1 VRYAIISDIHGN
13 GEALRAVFEDIRQ
26 REIKHVMCLGNIVGI
41 GPEPLY
47 CVDFVRSKCFTTLL
61 GNLDYGIRQ
70 QGTNCTEA
78 AARAL
83 HWARSLIESGDPEEA
98 ARRWK
103 FFENLP
109 ERFDKNGITF
119 VHGSPRDP
127 VSEYLFPEDVER
139 NPAKIVDSFELF
151 DKVLFVGHS
160 HVAGVFQQNLTFTTE
175 KTLEG
180 VFHYRRGTKVIINV
194 GSVGQSRD
202 GDARACY
209 IEINKNFMSWHR
221 VVYDVEAV
229 AKQIIELEA
238 LASIYARRIK
248 EAF

>member
-1 VRYAIISDIHGN
+1 VRYAIVADIHSN
-13 GEALRAVFEDIRQ
+13 GEALRAVFEDLRR

-41 GPEPLY
+41 GPEPGY
-47 CVDFVRSKCFTTLL
+47 CVDFVRKNCFTTLL
-61 GNLDYGIRQ
+61 GNLDYGIVHK
-70 QGTNCTEA
+70 TATCTEST
-78 AARAL
+78 ARAL
-83 HWARSLIESGDPEEA
+83 AWARAIIESGDPDEA
-98 ARRWK
+98 ADRWK
-103 FFENLP
+103 FFEKLP

-127 VSEYLFPEDVER
+127 VSEFLFPEDVER

-160 HVAGVFQQNLTFTTE
+160 HIPGVFQQNLTFE
-175 KTLEG
+175 SERSLEG
-180 VFHYRRGTKVIINV
+180 KFHYRRGTKVIINV

-202 GDARACY
+202 GDNRACY

-221 VVYDVEAV
+221 VSYDVDSV
-229 AKQIIELEA
+229 AKKIEETEA
-238 LASIYARRIK
+238 LFSIVARRIK